1 MPFLHFETT
10 KLMNPLVQGTRL
22 HYVERGDRSRTMILC
37 LHDFADFWFGWRNQL
52 LELGDRQTC
61 ERWLTMFDVI
71 QYIIH
76 SIYLLAPLIVESKY

>member
-1 MPFLHFETT
+1 MPFIL
-10 KLMNPLVQGTRL
+10 NCYPLVQGTRL

-61 ERWLTMFDVI
+61 ERCFMLVKEVTTSTS
-71 QYIIH
+71 H
-76 SIYLLAPLIVESKY
+76 C